1 MVFSAE
7 NTRHVSAILNVKETS
22 IDPAPT
28 STKSISIIARGGVGN
43 KEKREKSP
51 RNFIQRTR
59 SIDEMLELFVDFE
72 MNQRYF
78 VFVVVHDDVSE
89 PGKNFQRTLVS
100 GGQR

>member
-1 MVFSAE
+1 MFFSAE

-28 STKSISIIARGGVGN
+28 PTKSISIIARGGVGN
-43 KEKREKSP
+43 KKKGKSP

-89 PGKNFQRTLVS
+89 PGKNFQRTLVF